1 MVSILA
7 ELFCAA
13 TFNETW
19 EIRRLH
25 RTYLFTYHYLLSNPL
40 DSQKTKLLK
49 TKTVDFSINN
59 NSFH

>member
-40 DSQKTKLLK
+40 DSQKTK
-49 TKTVDFSINN
+49 TVDLPIKN